1 MPKQMLAKGAS
12 ISSEIQDSR
21 FDHINTDPRFL
32 LPSKK
37 STRTK
42 IDKRFSRMLTD
53 EDFYNSATVDRYG
66 RKVDGNSKKKTLERL
81 YLPADKEDGEDD
93 EKDNTLNSGSDT
105 DLEEEN
111 KSEILKNLKKDKIY
125 DPARGG
131 GFSSSEDEE
140 SDDEHDSEA
149 EVDLEVG
156 FPDLQGEQ
164 TTVEM
169 GDISSRFA
177 VVNLDWDNIKS
188 VDLFAVFASF
198 LPTGGKIHKISIY
211 PSEFGKER
219 MDREE
224 VEGPPKEIF
233 AKNGEKDLSED
244 NESEDDE
251 KIAQLLQKPDDGAE
265 YNNSALRQYQLERLR
280 YFYAVVI
287 CSSPAVAQTIYEA
300 TDGREYLSSA
310 NFLDLR
316 FIPDETEF
324 EDKARDECTELPVGY
339 RPTEF
344 TTTALQHSK
353 VKLTWDTEPNE
364 IIRKEA
370 INRAFSGAPSEI
382 NENDLQAYL
391 GSDSESDS
399 GVFEANDE
407 TPKLTKKDITRQE
420 IRAALGLG
428 ADKPKLKINKSAG
441 PVGDMEVT
449 FTAGLS
455 NSNENEVFQNK
466 PIEVETTAEKYIRKE
481 KERKARR
488 KERAK
493 ARRENKEDLN
503 ISEKELKID
512 ESKENTEQG
521 FEDSFFASDQ
531 ENKVENK
538 PKSSQ
543 QKADRLARREEKI
556 ALAKESAAQRAQ
568 LELVME
574 GDDTNDG
581 FGTVDHFD
589 MNEILRAEKERK
601 KKGKKNFKEKKRSG
615 LQTGFEMDVDDPRFG
630 KVFESHEYAID
641 PSNPRFKPT
650 NAMKMLLEE
659 GRRKRSLA
667 EGNESLIMSKKRSR
681 ESKNGKELSGLIEN
695 VKKIKK

>member
-1 MPKQMLAKGAS
+1 MPKQMVTKGAS
-12 ISSEIQDSR
+12 ISSEIQDPR
-21 FDHINTDPRFL
+21 FSHIHTDPRFL

-53 EDFYNSATVDRYG
+53 EDFYNSAT
-66 RKVDGNSKKKTLERL
+66 TLERL
-81 YLPADKEDGEDD
+81 YLPADKEEGEDD
-93 EKDNTLNSGSDT
+93 KFDDGNSGSDK
-105 DLEEEN
+105 DHEERN
-111 KSEILKNLKKDKIY
+111 KSVISKKLNKDKLY

-140 SDDEHDSEA
+140 SDDEHDSEV
-149 EVDLEVG
+149 EVDWEIT
-156 FPDLQGEQ
+156 FPNLQGEQ
-164 TTVEM
+164 NAVEM
-169 GDISSRFA
+169 GDITSRFA

-188 VDLFAVFASF
+188 VDLFAVFVSF
-198 LPTGGKIHKISIY
+198 LPPGGKIYKISIY

-233 AKNGEKDLSED
+233 AKNDERVLSED
-244 NESEDDE
+244 DESEDDE
-251 KIAQLLQKPDDGAE
+251 KIAELLQKPDNGVE

-287 CSSPAVAQTIYEA
+287 CSSPAVAQAIYEA

-324 EDKARDECTELPVGY
+324 EDKARDECTDLPAGY

-391 GSDSESDS
+391 GSDSESDP
-399 GVFEANDE
+399 GALEANDE
-407 TPKLTKKDITRQE
+407 TPKLTTKEITRQK

-428 ADKPKLKINKSAG
+428 ADESEPKCNKSVG

-455 NSNENEVFQNK
+455 NSNDNVVFQNK
-466 PIEVETTAEKYIRKE
+466 PIEVETTAEQYIRKE

-493 ARRENKEDLN
+493 ARRENQEDLN
-503 ISEKELKID
+503 TSEKKLKTD
-512 ESKENTEQG
+512 ESKEITEPD
-521 FEDSFFASDQ
+521 FDDSFFASDQ
-531 ENKVENK
+531 ENTIQTK
-538 PKSSQ
+538 PKSTQ
-543 QKADRLARREEKI
+543 RKADRLARREEKV

-574 GDDTNDG
+574 GDDTNGG
-581 FGTVDHFD
+581 FGNVDHFD
-589 MNEILRAEKERK
+589 MNEILRSEKEHK
-601 KKGKKNFKEKKRSG
+601 KKGKKKSKERKRDG

-650 NAMKMLLEE
+650 NAMKLLLEE
-659 GRRKRSLA
+659 GRRKRSLG
-667 EGNESLIMSKKRSR
+667 EGNKSLISSKKRSR
-681 ESKNGKELSGLIEN
+681 ESKNGKELTGLIEK
-695 VKKIKK
+695 VKKVKK

>member
-1 MPKQMLAKGAS
+1 MVAKDAN
-12 ISSEIQDSR
+12 ISSEIQDPR
-21 FDHINTDPRFL
+21 FKFINTDPRFL

-66 RKVDGNSKKKTLERL
+66 RKLEATSKKRVLERL
-81 YLPADKEDGEDD
+81 YLPADKEDDNDD
-93 EKDNTLNSGSDT
+93 TSDSSFDSAQEEVKKPQVSTKLNR
-105 DLEEEN
+105 
-111 KSEILKNLKKDKIY
+111 DKHY

-131 GFSSSEDEE
+131 GFSSSEDEIGDGE
-140 SDDEHDSEA
+140 DDSEM
-149 EVDLEVG
+149 DLDCEVG
-156 FPDLQGEQ
+156 FPDLQAAQ

-188 VDLFAVFASF
+188 VDLFAVFTSF
-198 LPTGGKIHKISIY
+198 LPVGGKIHKISIF

-224 VEGPPKEIF
+224 TEGPPKEIF
-233 AKNGEKDLSED
+233 AKNDEMNLSED
-244 NESEDDE
+244 DLSEDDE
-251 KIAQLLQKPDDGAE
+251 KIAQLLQKPDDGVE

-280 YFYAVVI
+280 YFYAVVT
-287 CSSPAVAQTIYEA
+287 CSSASVAQAIYEA

-316 FIPDETEF
+316 FIPDEVEF
-324 EDKARDECTELPVGY
+324 EEKPRDECTDLPAGY

-353 VKLTWDTEPNE
+353 VKLTWDMEPSE
-364 IIRKEA
+364 TTRAEA

-382 NENDLQAYL
+382 NENDLQAYI
-391 GSDSESDS
+391 GSDSESDPE
-399 GVFEANDE
+399 VPEAESDIS
-407 TPKLTKKDITRQE
+407 KSKKELTRQK
-420 IRAALGLG
+420 IRSALGLG
-428 ADKPKLKINKSAG
+428 VNDSDLKSKKPAR

-449 FTAGLS
+449 FTTGLS

-466 PIEVETTAEKYIRKE
+466 PIEEETTAERYKRKE
-481 KERKARR
+481 RERKARR

-493 ARRENKEDLN
+493 ARRENHDQDLN
-503 ISEKELKID
+503 TSNDKAKSNETN
-512 ESKENTEQG
+512 ENSDPG
-521 FEDSFFASDQ
+521 FDDSFFASDQ
-531 ENKVENK
+531 EKRTDPN
-538 PKSSQ
+538 PKSTK
-543 QKADRLARREEKI
+543 QKTDRLAKREKKI
-556 ALAKESAAQRAQ
+556 SLDKESSAQKAQ
-568 LELVME
+568 LELLME
-574 GDDTNDG
+574 KDNNDE
-581 FGTVDHFD
+581 FAAVDHFD
-589 MNEILRAEKERK
+589 MNEILRAEKDCR
-601 KKGKKNFKEKKRSG
+601 KKGKLKSRKRKRDG
-615 LQTGFEMDVDDPRFG
+615 LQIGFEMDVDDPRFG

-659 GRRKRSLA
+659 GRKR
-667 EGNESLIMSKKRSR
+667 
-681 ESKNGKELSGLIEN
+681 LS
-695 VKKIKK
+695 